1 MDNLFQLMRDFLK
14 KSGINANDVGNGRL
28 LFSVNSLNFIFDS
41 SDNDPHFLRLA
52 LPQINRQEVSVEN
65 VVQQIYQMNRNYK
78 VTKIVR
84 NNDGTLWILA
94 DAFVYSTDN
103 VEPLFVRLIQAL
115 TDMINEYRTL
125 ENNGNGTVQTQ

>member
-65 VVQQIYQMNRNYK
+65 VEQQIYQMNRNYK

>member
-65 VVQQIYQMNRNYK
+65 VEQQIYQMNRNYK

-125 ENNGNGTVQTQ
+125 ENNGNGTIQTQ

>member
-1 MDNLFQLMRDFLK
+1 MDNLFQLMREFLK
-14 KSGINANDVGNGRL
+14 KSGINAREVGNGRL
-28 LFSVNSLNFIFDS
+28 LFSVNRLNFILDS

-52 LPQINRQEVSVEN
+52 LPQINREGATIEN
-65 VVQQIYQMNRNYK
+65 LEQQIYQMNRNYK
-78 VTKIVR
+78 VAKIVR
-84 NNDGTLWILA
+84 DNDGTLWILA

-125 ENNGNGTVQTQ
+125 ESNGNGTV